1 MVIELIERLK
11 ESLYQ
16 LSKDQLIYLIEQ
28 MDRSLFLIGEVCVEE
43 SKQHIE
49 SDKAIR
55 EIRDCIYRIPRNFD
69 SAGLAAYIDFR
80 EGKISKEE
88 YRKLMGFE

>member
-1 MVIELIERLK
+1 MVIELTNRLK

-16 LSKDQLIYLIEQ
+16 LSKDQLIHLIDK

-55 EIRDCIYRIPRNFD
+55 EIRDSIYQIPRDYD
-69 SAGLAAYIDFR
+69 SAGLAAYLDFSA
-80 EGKISKEE
+80 GKISIEE
-88 YRKLMGFE
+88 FRKFMGFE